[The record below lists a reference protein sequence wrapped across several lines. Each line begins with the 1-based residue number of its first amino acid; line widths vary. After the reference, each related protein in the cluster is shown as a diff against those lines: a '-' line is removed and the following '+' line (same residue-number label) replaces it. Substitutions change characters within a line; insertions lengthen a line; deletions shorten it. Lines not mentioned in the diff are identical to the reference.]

1 MLEPGASPRRRFKK
15 PARETDRG
23 AHRAQDSQAM
33 KRVKLTDI
41 PVEHVVERFVAIAV
55 AQDRALDQDDTRTY
69 NRLFT
74 QMQDV
79 REELKSRPG
88 DERRA
93 LVPLLEHPNPQV
105 RFIAAITTLEIAP
118 KAARRALELIKE
130 RQEYPQAADAYGVLR
145 RLDGVSLFPD

>member
-1 MLEPGASPRRRFKK
+1 
-15 PARETDRG
+15 
-23 AHRAQDSQAM
+23 M
-33 KRVKLTDI
+33 KRINLKEMAVQHL
-41 PVEHVVERFVAIAV
+41 VERFVAIAV
-55 AQDRALDQDDTRTY
+55 SQDRALDRDDTRTY
-69 NRLFT
+69 NRLFP

-79 REELKSRPG
+79 REELKSRSG

-118 KAARRALELIKE
+118 EAARRALELIKE

>member
-1 MLEPGASPRRRFKK
+1 
-15 PARETDRG
+15 
-23 AHRAQDSQAM
+23 M
-33 KRVKLTDI
+33 KRLKLADI
-41 PVEHVVERFVAIAV
+41 PVEQLVERFVAIAV
-55 AQDRALDQDDTRTY
+55 AQDQALGRDDTKTY
-69 NRLFT
+69 NRLFP

-93 LVPLLEHPNPQV
+93 LVPLLKHPNPQV

-118 KAARRALELIKE
+118 EAARRALELIKE
-130 RQEYPQAADAYGVLR
+130 RQEFPPAADAYGVLR